1 MNKTQAFHQA
11 WAAGP
16 ARVAPL
22 KSRLLKI
29 LSFFTLLAGAVALY
43 PKFQEYRDRG
53 GQNSALS
60 VPASAPAS
68 ESDFARAET
77 FRQTLRYLVKN
88 YYDTEA
94 LGPKSLLKEA
104 LLGLSRSVPEI
115 LVLFPDGAGS
125 FTLEVGDK
133 KKTINLPNMKT
144 AEDMLPVVQETFSFI
159 EANYKGE
166 VKLEDMQYAAVN
178 GMLDSLDPHSALLPP
193 KIFTEFKTQ
202 TEGEFGGIGIVIGL
216 KDGELTVIAPLP
228 NTPAARAG
236 LKPKDKIVK
245 IGEEASINM
254 DLTEAVERLRG
265 KIGTTVTITVTRE
278 GAEAPMDFTLTRA
291 NIKIESVQSKLAESP
306 EGDIGILKVKS
317 FQEETGREMN
327 RHLKMM
333 RDKSKN
339 FKGLVLDL
347 RNNPGGLLN
356 QAVDIADKFLAKGT
370 IVLTVGANNQI
381 LEVDEAQAGDTEPD
395 YPIVVL
401 VNDGSASASEIVAGA
416 LKNNNRGV
424 VLGTQTFGKGSVQSV
439 YSLKDGSALKMT
451 VAQYLTPGNESI
463 QSVGIT
469 PDIQLVPESV
479 QKDKVDLIESQTFGE
494 KDLEKHLESKFKTSG
509 KPTYTL
515 GFYQEKK
522 GDKDKEEGEED
533 RSNYSNEVEED
544 FQIKFAEQILRKV
557 DSADR
562 KKMLAETKDLV
573 ANVANEED
581 KKIQTALAGV
591 GVDWSL
597 SPAAGKPQAAVT
609 FNIQSSA
616 GQVLKAGE
624 EVKLDLQVRNVGQ
637 GPFYQLIASTESD
650 NFLLKNREFIFG
662 KLNPGESRSWT
673 VPIKI
678 PAAALRRE
686 DKMTFVFREG
696 NGNVPEKFQSMVL
709 TEPMARPTFA
719 YQYELV
725 DDGRHESRGN
735 ANQRVEKGEKD
746 ALKVTVKNEGPGISK
761 KTAVNLKN
769 LDGGGIFLGKGR
781 EKLDEL
787 PVGATKEA
795 TLNFTVDKSY
805 TKDKVE
811 LELSVSDQETQEILG
826 DKLTIPLDGGQISP
840 PPGVLESAPVI
851 HLDKAPYPSR
861 SGEKKITV
869 SGKVEDPSGLKD
881 ISLYVGDYKAYLKA
895 FEADAAT
902 GKAATSA
909 TFEATLPLKEKE
921 NNLISIL
928 ARDKNDLVSRQSFY
942 ILQE

>member
-1 MNKTQAFHQA
+1 MNKTQAFQDA
-11 WAAGP
+11 LAFGSP
-16 ARVAPL
+16 QGSSL

-29 LSFFTLLAGAVALY
+29 ISFFALLGAGVLLY
-43 PKFQEYRDRG
+43 PKFQDYRDRG
-53 GQNSALS
+53 QHSAIA
-60 VPASAPAS
+60 VPADGPAS
-68 ESDFARAET
+68 DSAFSRADT

-88 YYDTEA
+88 YYDTDA
-94 LGPKSLLKEA
+94 LGPKKLLKEA

-115 LVLFPDGAGS
+115 LVLFPDGS
-125 FTLEVGDK
+125 NQITLEVAGK
-133 KKTINLPNMKT
+133 KKTIDLPNMKT
-144 AEDMLPVVQETFSFI
+144 AEDMLPVIQEVFSFV

-166 VKLEDMQYAAVN
+166 VKLEDMEYASIN

-193 KIFTEFKTQ
+193 KMFTEFKTQ

-228 NTPAARAG
+228 NTPAAKAG

-245 IGEEASINM
+245 IGDEASINM

-265 KIGTTVTITVTRE
+265 KIGTAVTITVTRE

-306 EGDIGILKVKS
+306 EGDVGILRVKS
-317 FQEETGREMN
+317 FQEETSRELN

-381 LEVDEAQAGDTEPD
+381 LESDEATGPDTEPD
-395 YPIVVL
+395 YPIVIL

-424 VLGTQTFGKGSVQSV
+424 VVGSQTFGKGSVQSV

-469 PDIQLVPESV
+469 PDIQLVPESIL
-479 QKDKVDLIESQTFGE
+479 KDRVDLVESQTFGE

-522 GDKDKEEGEED
+522 DDKDKEEGEED

-544 FQIKFAEQILRKV
+544 FQTKFAEQIIRKV
-557 DSADR
+557 KNEDR
-562 KKMLAETKDLV
+562 KKMLDEVKDLV
-573 ANVANEED
+573 AGADTEEG
-581 KKIQTALAGV
+581 KKIQTALAGI
-591 GVDWSL
+591 GIDWSL
-597 SPAAGKPQAAVT
+597 APADGKPQAAVT
-609 FNIQSSA
+609 FNIQSTA

-624 EVKLDLQVRNVGQ
+624 EVKLELQVHNIGKA
-637 GPFYQLIASTESD
+637 PFYQLIASTESE
-650 NFLLKNREFIFG
+650 NFMLKNREFIFG
-662 KLNPGESRSWT
+662 KLNPGETKSWT
-673 VPIKI
+673 VPIKV
-678 PAAALRRE
+678 PAASLRRE
-686 DKMTFVFREG
+686 DKVLFVFREG
-696 NGNVPEKFQSMVL
+696 NGNTPEKFQSMLV
-709 TEPMARPTFA
+709 TEPAAHPTFA

-725 DDGRHESRGN
+725 GDGRKSGGPK
-735 ANQRVEKGEKD
+735 VGKGEKT
-746 ALKVTVKNEGPGISK
+746 AINVLVKNLGPGLSK
-761 KTAVNLKN
+761 KTVVNLKN
-769 LDGGGIFLGKGR
+769 LDGGGVFLGKGR
-781 EKLDEL
+781 EKIDEL
-787 PVGATKEA
+787 PVGASKDA
-795 TLNFTVDKSY
+795 TLNFTVDHTY

-811 LELSVSDQETQEILG
+811 LELSVSDLETQEVLG
-826 DKLTIPLDGGQISP
+826 DKLTIPLNGGEILP
-840 PPGVLESAPVI
+840 PPGILESAPVV
-851 HLDKAPYPSR
+851 HLDKAPYPAVT
-861 SGEKKITV
+861 GEKKITI

-895 FEADAAT
+895 FEPDAAT
-902 GKAATSA
+902 GKASNNA

-928 ARDKNDLVSRQSFY
+928 ARDKNDLVTRQSFY